1 MQALAHSHMSVNRL
15 SGREMLR
22 VAYQWRFHK
31 DITDLALAN
40 DTKQFMES
48 GNAPDYLVKYLI
60 FCYGVH

>member
-22 VAYQWRFHK
+22 TAYYWRFNK

-60 FCYGVH
+60 HCYGVH